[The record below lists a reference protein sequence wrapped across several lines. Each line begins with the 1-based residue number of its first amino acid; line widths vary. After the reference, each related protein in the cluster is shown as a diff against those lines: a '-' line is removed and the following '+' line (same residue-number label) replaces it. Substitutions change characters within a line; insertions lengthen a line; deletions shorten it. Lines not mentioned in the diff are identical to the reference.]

1 MTQTNADSTTW
12 SPHLPESS
20 SLRDAFQPVKM
31 LVACYFGLGLLG
43 LGATLL
49 LRDHPQLV
57 NTAVWVRG
65 SVVLATSALTYLF
78 AERASRG
85 SKAAFNRVRIVS
97 IIVPLAI
104 VVLILLPDPFPVW
117 MKVQQ
122 GLCAVVVA
130 ALAVLVNRRPVRRHF
145 AR

>member
-1 MTQTNADSTTW
+1 MLHTNTDSTTW
-12 SPHLPESS
+12 SAVSLKSS
-20 SLRDAFQPVKM
+20 SLRDAFQPIRG

-49 LRDHPQLV
+49 LHDHPQLV

-65 SVVLATSALTYLF
+65 SIVLATSGLMYLH
-78 AERASRG
+78 AETASRG
-85 SKAAFNRVRIVS
+85 SKAAFNRLRIAS

-104 VVLILLPDPFPVW
+104 AVLIALPDPFPVW

-122 GLCAVVVA
+122 GLCALVVA
-130 ALAVLVNRRPVRRHF
+130 GVAVLVNRRPQRRHF